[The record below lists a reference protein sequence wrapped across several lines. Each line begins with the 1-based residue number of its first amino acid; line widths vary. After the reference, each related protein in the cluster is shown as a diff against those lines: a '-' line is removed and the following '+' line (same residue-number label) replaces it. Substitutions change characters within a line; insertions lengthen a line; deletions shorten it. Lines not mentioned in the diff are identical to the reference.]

1 MIVGIV
7 TLFTILFFGGAQEY
21 FFIEKLEKGVKKF
34 VVEKDRSKEILADL
48 KLTKSMIKDF
58 NKARK
63 GKLSEFHSLNLN
75 RTVSREVLEEFFD
88 ERVAERKIFQKKMI
102 ERRLLFTSKIEDDE
116 WEEIINLSDASV
128 EKKMS
133 KLAKKK
139 SPDLFESVMKSVKSN
154 IEDQDNQS
162 KAISIVVNFKNEY
175 TKLLEEVNAVNSVES
190 ELLSDKNSTAQEF
203 QSLADDMNQL
213 REKAYMSLIDLHF
226 KLKDITNDGEWGK
239 VMKSIYKIVR

>member
-213 REKAYMSLIDLHF
+213 REKAYMNLIDLHF